1 MCSQQENKTKLIK
14 LKRKILLTKSF
25 KPKSI
30 TKLMEYAQ
38 KIGMEIMKAVE
49 CSDSNRFVEN
59 DTRICDLISFLR
71 HGSFVHNVQVLSLL

>member
-1 MCSQQENKTKLIK
+1 MCSQQENKIKLIK
-14 LKRKILLTKSF
+14 LKRKILLTKNF

-49 CSDSNRFVEN
+49 CSDSSRFVEN
-59 DTRICDLISFLR
+59 DTRMC
-71 HGSFVHNVQVLSLL
+71 H